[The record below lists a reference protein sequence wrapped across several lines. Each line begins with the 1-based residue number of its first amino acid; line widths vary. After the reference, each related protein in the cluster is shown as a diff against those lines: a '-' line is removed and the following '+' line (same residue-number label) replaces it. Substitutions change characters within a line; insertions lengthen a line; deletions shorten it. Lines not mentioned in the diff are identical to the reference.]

1 MRTLPRI
8 AALLLAGLVGAAA
21 AQDKYPSRP
30 VTVIVPQAAG
40 GANDA
45 IARIVTDKLTQ
56 QLGQQFIVD
65 NRPGAP
71 AATSAPWPR
80 RRPSPTA
87 TRCC

>member
-1 MRTLPRI
+1 MQPFTELT
-8 AALLLAGLVGAAA
+8 ALVVPLDRA
-21 AQDKYPSRP
+21 
-30 VTVIVPQAAG
+30 IVPQAAG